1 MKIAIVTDNYS
12 KTSSKRGVRFQSIE
26 YISRSLEMKGH
37 QVELFCW
44 LESDYILRRIDA
56 EETSLTDSYH
66 DLVNHNLK
74 VLYGFDLVHNF
85 SMRFLME
92 CVEQLVSLPIITTIT
107 EYCSGYERRI
117 LRIEE
122 SSINNRFIYSSAEL
136 AIKYKVF
143 PDSSNVITA
152 GIDMVAWPFNNAPLQ
167 DFLLY
172 YNEIHKNCGLQQ
184 AIDVAKKWNKK
195 LIISGKIRCSEY
207 FESVVLPQLDKF
219 KIKYIGDLD
228 DQKLSHY
235 LQNVIGL
242 INTSY
247 NDNDATLTIA
257 KSLASGTPVISIN
270 TDISAKL
277 LGAKNGIILK
287 GEKVIEQLP
296 DFSRL
301 LNISRESCRMGAL
314 ARFNNIDMLN
324 SYTLLYQDVLNN
336 NSVNLKPAS

>member
-1 MKIAIVTDNYS
+1 MRIAIITDNYS
-12 KTSSKRGVRFQSIE
+12 KTSSKKGVRFQSIE

-44 LESDYILRRIDA
+44 LESDYILRKMDF
-56 EETSLTDSYH
+56 EEVSLTNNYH
-66 DLVNHNLK
+66 DLDNHNLK
-74 VLYGFDLVHNF
+74 VLYGYDLVHNF

-92 CVEQLVSLPIITTIT
+92 CVEQQVSLPIVTTIT
-107 EYCSGYERRI
+107 EYCSGHERRI

-122 SSINNRFIYSSAEL
+122 SDINNRFVYSSTEL

-143 PDSSNVITA
+143 PDSSNVITT
-152 GIDMVAWPFNNAPLQ
+152 GIDIVAWPFNNAPLQ

-172 YNEIHKNCGLQQ
+172 NNEIHKNCGVQQ

-207 FESVVLPQLDKF
+207 FESIVLPQLDKF

-247 NDNDATLTIA
+247 NDNDTILTIA

-287 GEKVIEQLP
+287 GEKIIEELP

-301 LNISRESCRMGAL
+301 LNISREACRMGAL

-324 SYTLLYQDVLNN
+324 SYTLLYQDVLNSS
-336 NSVNLKPAS
+336 SVNLKPAS

>member
-1 MKIAIVTDNYS
+1 MRIAIVTDNYS
-12 KTSSKRGVRFQSIE
+12 KTSSKKGVKFQSIE

-44 LESDYILRRIDA
+44 LESDYILRKIDS
-56 EETSLTDSYH
+56 EEVSLTNSYY
-66 DLVNHNLK
+66 DLDNHNLR
-74 VLYGFDLVHNF
+74 VLYDYDLIHNF
-85 SMRFLME
+85 SIRFLME
-92 CVEQLVSLPIITTIT
+92 CLEQHISLPIVTTIT
-107 EYCSGYERRI
+107 EYCSGHERRI

-122 SSINNRFIYSSAEL
+122 SDINNRFVYSSTEL

-152 GIDMVAWPFNNAPLQ
+152 GIDIVAWPFNNAPLQ

-172 YNEIHKNCGLQQ
+172 HNEIHKSCGVQQ

-195 LIISGKIRCSEY
+195 LIISGKIRCSDF
-207 FESVVLPQLDKF
+207 FESSVLPQLDEY
-219 KIKYIGDLD
+219 KIKYIGDLND
-228 DQKLSHY
+228 HNLSHY

-247 NDNDATLTIA
+247 NDNDTMLTIA

-287 GEKVIEQLP
+287 GEKVIEELP

-301 LNISRESCRMGAL
+301 LNISRASCRMGAL
-314 ARFNNIDMLN
+314 ARFNNVDMLN
-324 SYTLLYQDVLNN
+324 SYNLLYQDVLNN